1 MVRNIR
7 FHLWISLLKYG
18 GNTVREI
25 ESRDKS
31 QDSIKWQDARN
42 KICSSIQ

>member
-25 ESRDKS
+25 ESRDKNQEPRQYQVARRS
-31 QDSIKWQDARN
+31 QQDL
-42 KICSSIQ
+42 